1 MTDWYEDVNGQIQQR
16 SFDGSLFNNCV
27 FWGNNHSLTDFDEF
41 VVSMINPPVNPII
54 RYSAVDVQD
63 IEFPLSILENCTV
76 DQVPP
81 FASVTSRDFHIDS
94 NNALWD
100 GSFGQFSI
108 PVDLDGNPRIIG
120 NPDKG
125 CYERQF

>member
-1 MTDWYEDVNGQIQQR
+1 M
-16 SFDGSLFNNCV
+16 
-27 FWGNNHSLTDFDEF
+27 TDFDEF
-41 VVSMINPPVNPII
+41 VVSLLNPPTESFI
-54 RYSAVDVQD
+54 RHTAVDVQD
-63 IEFPLSILENCTV
+63 VDFPLSILEDCTV
-76 DQVPP
+76 DDAPP
-81 FASVTSRDFHIDS
+81 FNSITSRDFHIES